1 MDYSLIRNQRKWTN
15 SDSGIAAHALIAPV
29 EFFVP
34 GTGLKSPVA
43 PFATAGDGI
52 TIKTKH
58 DFQAGKGFIWF
69 ALAPQKNSLT
79 APISGDL
86 GFYKQNQEATI
97 FIPGSNPAIHETY
110 QSLVNVPLIVLVKD
124 SSKCSDKSYMQL
136 GTECEPAFL
145 GGSFDTGTTKD
156 GVKGFNVKVNYD
168 GPVMYYIV
176 TDGPEILADVEA
188 GS

>member
-1 MDYSLIRNQRKWTN
+1 MDYSLIKNQRSWTN
-15 SDSGIAAHALIAPV
+15 SESGIAAFAAIAPLA
-29 EFFVP
+29 FFETN
-34 GTGLKSPVA
+34 GIKSPVA
-43 PFATAGDGI
+43 PFNNAGDGI
-52 TIKTKH
+52 TIKDPHVFK
-58 DFQAGKGFIWF
+58 DGKGFIFF

-124 SSKCSDKSYMQL
+124 SRFCGDNQYMQL
-136 GTECEPAFL
+136 GTQCEPAFL

-168 GPVMYYIV
+168 GPIMYYV
-176 TDGPEILADVEA
+176 VEGGPVYLADE
-188 GS
+188 S